1 MASRSTATRRPATR
15 ATRRSGR
22 AGPSQC
28 YDWSKDSE
36 SESDFEPSD
45 SDQSDLGTDDDPE
58 ADEDLES
65 VGIETNSESDDRG
78 WQSLGFE
85 DGSDAEMDDVFEIAD
100 EVRRLSADPS
110 AVTDEGLD
118 DCAHMD
124 GVADPDALFDGNLR
138 PAEYYREQLHATD
151 PDQFR
156 RKEYA
161 KGTEKLI
168 LNTETQ
174 WRLSV
179 LFHLPCTHG
188 LD

>member
-1 MASRSTATRRPATR
+1 
-15 ATRRSGR
+15 
-22 AGPSQC
+22 
-28 YDWSKDSE
+28 
-36 SESDFEPSD
+36 
-45 SDQSDLGTDDDPE
+45 
-58 ADEDLES
+58 
-65 VGIETNSESDDRG
+65 
-78 WQSLGFE
+78 
-85 DGSDAEMDDVFEIAD
+85 MDDVFEIAD
-100 EVRRLSADPS
+100 EVRRLSADPL

-118 DCAHMD
+118 DCAYMN
-124 GVADPDALFDGNLR
+124 GVADPNALFNGNLR
-138 PAEYYREQLHATD
+138 PAKYYHEQLHATD

-161 KGTEKLI
+161 KGTKKLI